1 MQLTKFLVFS
11 FSAAAL
17 GAKAQTGCG
26 KSLPSGQ
33 TPGHLY
39 QVTIPTDQD
48 ANRFALIS
56 IPPNYNINNKAQAI
70 LSFHGGDRTA
80 RDQAQLD
87 GLTNADIN
95 NDKIVVYPQA
105 DGVS

>member
-1 MQLTKFLVFS
+1 MQPKTFS
-11 FSAAAL
+11 LLSLSTAAL
-17 GAKAQTGCG
+17 GAKAQSGCG
-26 KSLPSGQ
+26 APLPAGQ
-33 TPGHLY
+33 TTGHMY

-56 IPPNYNINNKAQAI
+56 IPPNYNINTKAQVI

-80 RDQAQLD
+80 QDQSQLD
-87 GLTNADIN
+87 GLTNATIN